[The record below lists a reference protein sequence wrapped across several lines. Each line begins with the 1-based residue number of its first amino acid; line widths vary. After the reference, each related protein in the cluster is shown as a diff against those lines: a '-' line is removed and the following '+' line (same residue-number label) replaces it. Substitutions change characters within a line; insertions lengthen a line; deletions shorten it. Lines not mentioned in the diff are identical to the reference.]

1 MLPELHRAHAKL
13 VRSAF
18 RLLLIARPRLLLRP
32 RLRILFSDSMPGW
45 REMIETGF
53 RYTGHEVEF
62 APLAD
67 SDLDQHDLVVPLT
80 IADTTWL
87 LGTQPGLARNPLPL
101 PSLECLRLC
110 DDKARLNRALAER
123 GFGDLI
129 PTMGGALPFPD
140 LVKKRIDES
149 SVNTHVVANPQDER
163 RLEELL
169 ASPDYFSQ
177 ELVAGR
183 EEYATHIL
191 FQGGA
196 IACSLT
202 LEYVFDTPTPVK
214 GQNPFT
220 DRTLTRCRF
229 LDEFTAI
236 LGSIGFE
243 GLCCLNYKV
252 RDGRPLL
259 FEINPRFGGSLSP
272 YFAWFVEH
280 LGRGTPRPLRLG
292 RGALRGS
299 SRPSASSTR

>member
-1 MLPELHRAHAKL
+1 MFPELHRAHAKL
-13 VRSAF
+13 VRSVF
-18 RLLLIARPRLLLRP
+18 RLLLITRPRLLLRR

-53 RYTGHEVEF
+53 RYTGHEVRF
-62 APLAD
+62 APLTE

-87 LGTQPGLARNPLPL
+87 IGRQPLLARKPLPL
-101 PSLECLRLC
+101 PTLECVRLC
-110 DDKARLNRALAER
+110 DDKARLNGALAER

-129 PTMGGALPFPD
+129 PAMGGALPFPY

-149 SVNTHVVANPQDER
+149 SVNTHVVADPQDEQR
-163 RLEELL
+163 FEELL
-169 ASPDYFSQ
+169 ASPEYFSQ

-183 EEYATHIL
+183 DEYATHIL

-196 IACSLT
+196 ITCSLT
-202 LEYVFDTPTPVK
+202 LKYVFDTPTPVK
-214 GQNPFT
+214 GKDQFT
-220 DRTLTRCRF
+220 YRTITRCRF

-236 LGSIGFE
+236 LSSIGFE

-272 YFAWFVEH
+272 YFACFVEH

-292 RGALRGS
+292 RGAFRHS
-299 SRPSASSTR
+299 SRSSASSTR